1 MTRLMKKDKVYTASE
16 VAKLFGVEH
25 MTVRRW
31 IKKLNLDVKK
41 NGNEWQFKTKHIE
54 KIKQYRLEMLK
65 KYYGDVLEMSV
76 IENKD
81 TFNKW

>member
-1 MTRLMKKDKVYTASE
+1 MTRLMKKEKLYTASE

-41 NGNEWQFKTKHIE
+41 NGNEWQFKARHIE

-65 KYYGDVLEMSV
+65 KYYGDVLEMNI
-76 IENKD
+76 IEEKD
-81 TFNKW
+81 TINKW

>member
-1 MTRLMKKDKVYTASE
+1 MTRLMKKEKVYTASE

-41 NGNEWQFKTKHIE
+41 NGNEWQFKTRHIE
-54 KIKQYRLEMLK
+54 K
-65 KYYGDVLEMSV
+65 S
-76 IENKD
+76 
-81 TFNKW
+81 